1 MNKRSE
7 RRRPKSETF
16 RRLILTG
23 SLMAQARGDHAELSE
38 AWVKLL
44 EECRKEGA
52 FNDNR

>member
-7 RRRPKSETF
+7 RRQPKSETF

-23 SLMAQARGDHAELSE
+23 SLMAQERGDHAELSE

-44 EECRKEGA
+44 EECRKEGI
-52 FNDNR
+52 FNDKS